1 MFFLLVVFDLCRLCR
16 IVLRLVLGLDLQQQ
30 LLDVRAVVEG
40 LVHDEGKLRREAQ
53 GFIDSYFETYPKIKE
68 FLDNTVA
75 QAKEKGYTRTLFGR
89 IRPIPELSVSGVFF
103 AQPHSVKLTSRKTAN
118 IRRRKRLLYLLI

>member
-53 GFIDSYFETYPKIKE
+53 AD
-68 FLDNTVA
+68 
-75 QAKEKGYTRTLFGR
+75 TLADLAADEAER
-89 IRPIPELSVSGVFF
+89 IPVRFS
-103 AQPHSVKLTSRKTAN
+103 KNYR
-118 IRRRKRLLYLLI
+118 